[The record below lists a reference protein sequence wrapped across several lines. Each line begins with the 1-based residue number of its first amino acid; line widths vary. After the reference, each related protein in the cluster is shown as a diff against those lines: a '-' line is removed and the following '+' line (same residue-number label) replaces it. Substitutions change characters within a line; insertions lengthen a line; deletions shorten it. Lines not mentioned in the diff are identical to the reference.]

1 MEYAINKNTNF
12 NSLEITFAG
21 KPDEQT
27 RNALKANG
35 YRWHGVRRLWYGY
48 TDEQTIRAA
57 LDGVTIENA
66 NEQTTSAK
74 TPERTAKNRL
84 PSLWERCDVS
94 GIKQHDKNNLP
105 PVKDIAALLRKEL
118 KTRFPEVK
126 FSITSTYNT
135 IDAYIKASPYERRH
149 IMKDRRTGEPDKY
162 GYFEDSDELNAVQA
176 YCKALA
182 DSWNY
187 DDSDTMT
194 DYFDVHF
201 YGGYF
206 QIPGNYEQTE
216 PTDEQKADIA
226 DFKKRKA
233 EKEERD
239 HAEFLAQCE
248 RDRIQREKDEA
259 AARIQAQKDAIAREQ
274 IEKAAI
280 VTDIPE
286 NERRVY
292 FDLAEYCKISSLDD
306 GEKWLEEYIKDGEQL
321 PQVDA
326 VVSRRVDFNGYSD
339 NDKKIFANFCRM
351 FMFGFTFLQGKG
363 GHETADARVTKEN
376 YEKLTSEQR
385 KGVKW
390 YDCDCVAVYNNGV
403 LQFIIDPE
411 GFSYARYILQLP
423 EGFDERIDS
432 ENAAEWINA
441 QKEETSKRTPFYIP
455 APVGEQIAQA
465 CLQPGE
471 RVTVL
476 TVDGWVMVAQEYRG
490 TLESIEAKA
499 WAQYSDAGNIT
510 ITRAGK
516 RKPDELHFHRG
527 ETFALYRGILPEVPN
542 SLKYEESSGGLQL
555 VNYAGAGA
563 DGYIKSVMKYY
574 KTLGYTPVIDL
585 IAK

>member
-1 MEYAINKNTNF
+1 MEYAINKNANF

-74 TPERTAKNRL
+74 TPGRTAKNRL

-162 GYFEDSDELNAVQA
+162 GYFENSDELNAVQA

-187 DDSDTMT
+187 DDSDIMT
-194 DYFDVHF
+194 DYFDVNF

-216 PTDEQKADIA
+216 PTDEQRADIA

-248 RDRIQREKDEA
+248 RARIQREKDEA

-339 NDKKIFANFCRM
+339 NDKKIFSNFCRM
-351 FMFGFTFLQGKG
+351 FMFDFTFLQGKG

-455 APVGEQIAQA
+455 RLAAN
-465 CLQPGE
+465 
-471 RVTVL
+471 R
-476 TVDGWVMVAQEYRG
+476 
-490 TLESIEAKA
+490 
-499 WAQYSDAGNIT
+499 
-510 ITRAGK
+510 
-516 RKPDELHFHRG
+516 
-527 ETFALYRGILPEVPN
+527 
-542 SLKYEESSGGLQL
+542 
-555 VNYAGAGA
+555 
-563 DGYIKSVMKYY
+563 
-574 KTLGYTPVIDL
+574 
-585 IAK
+585 

>member
-1 MEYAINKNTNF
+1 MEYVINKNNDF

-57 LDGVTIENA
+57 LDGVTTTNTD
-66 NEQTTSAK
+66 EQTTNAK
-74 TPERTAKNRL
+74 TPAKAAKNRL
-84 PSLWERCDVS
+84 PSLWERCDIS
-94 GIKQHDKNNLP
+94 GIKQHDKNALP

-135 IDAYIKASPYERRH
+135 IDAYIKASPYGREH
-149 IMKDRRTGEPDKY
+149 VYKDRRTGEPDKY

-187 DDSDTMT
+187 DDSDSMT

-216 PTDEQKADIA
+216 PTDEQRADIA

-259 AARIQAQKDAIAREQ
+259 AARIQAQNDAIAREQ

-280 VTDIPE
+280 VKDIPE
-286 NERRVY
+286 NERRIY
-292 FDLAEYCKISSLDD
+292 FDLAEYRKINSLEEA
-306 GEKWLEEYIKDGEQL
+306 EKVLEEYVKDGEQL
-321 PQVDA
+321 PRVDA
-326 VVSRRVDFNGYSD
+326 IPSRRVDFNGYTD

-351 FMFGFTFLQGKG
+351 FMFNFTFLQGKG
-363 GHETADARVTKEN
+363 GQTTADERVNEN
-376 YEKLTSEQR
+376 NYKQLTSEQR
-385 KGVKW
+385 EGVKW
-390 YDCDCVAVYNNGV
+390 YADDCVAVYNNGV

-423 EGFDERIDS
+423 EGFDEQADS
-432 ENAAEWINA
+432 ENAAEWIAN
-441 QKEETSKRTPFYIP
+441 QKAETSKREPFYIP
-455 APVGEQIAQA
+455 APVSEQIAQA
-465 CLQPGE
+465 YLQPGE

-476 TVDGWVMVAQEYRG
+476 TVNGWVLMAQEYRG

-499 WAQYSDAGNIT
+499 WAQYSDAGKIT
-510 ITRAGK
+510 ITRDGK

-527 ETFALYRGILPEVPN
+527 EAFALYRGILPEVPN
-542 SLKYEESSGGLQL
+542 SLKYGDASSGLQL
-555 VNYAGAGA
+555 VNFAGAGA

>member
-1 MEYAINKNTNF
+1 MEYAINKNANF

-35 YRWHGVRRLWYGY
+35 YRWHGVRRIWYGY

-306 GEKWLEEYIKDGEQL
+306 GEKRLEEYIKDGEQL

-339 NDKKIFANFCRM
+339 NDKKIFANFCQM
-351 FMFGFTFLQGKG
+351 FMFDFTFLQGKG

-499 WAQYSDAGNIT
+499 WAQYSDAGKIT

>member
-1 MEYAINKNTNF
+1 MEYAINKNVNF

-35 YRWHGVRRLWYGY
+35 YRWHGVRRIWYGY

-206 QIPGNYEQTE
+206 QIPGNYEQTD

-248 RDRIQREKDEA
+248 RDRIQRENDEA

-292 FDLAEYCKISSLDD
+292 FDLAEYRKINSLEEA
-306 GEKWLEEYIKDGEQL
+306 EKVLEEYIKDGEQL

-339 NDKKIFANFCRM
+339 NDKKIFANFCQM
-351 FMFGFTFLQGKG
+351 FMFDFTFLQGKG

-411 GFSYARYILQLP
+411 GLSYARYILQLP

-499 WAQYSDAGNIT
+499 WAQYSDAGKIT

-527 ETFALYRGILPEVPN
+527 EAFALYRGILPEVPN

>member
-1 MEYAINKNTNF
+1 MEYAINKNNDF
-12 NSLEITFAG
+12 NSLEITFAD

-27 RNALKANG
+27 RDALKANG

-57 LDGVTIENA
+57 LDGVTTTNTD
-66 NEQTTSAK
+66 EQTTNAK
-74 TPERTAKNRL
+74 TPAKAAKNRL
-84 PSLWERCDVS
+84 PSLWERCDIS
-94 GIKQHDKNNLP
+94 GIKQHDKNALP

-135 IDAYIKASPYERRH
+135 IDAYIKASPYGREH
-149 IMKDRRTGEPDKY
+149 VYKDRRTGEPDKY

-187 DDSDTMT
+187 DDSDSMT

-206 QIPGNYEQTE
+206 QIAGNYEQTE
-216 PTDEQKADIA
+216 PTDEQRADIA

-239 HAEFLAQCE
+239 HAEFLAKCE

-259 AARIQAQKDAIAREQ
+259 AARIQAQKDTIAREQ

-280 VTDIPE
+280 VKDIPE
-286 NERRVY
+286 NERRIY
-292 FDLAEYCKISSLDD
+292 FDLAEYRKINS
-306 GEKWLEEYIKDGEQL
+306 LEEAEKVLEKYVKDGKQL
-321 PQVDA
+321 PRVDA
-326 VVSRRVDFNGYSD
+326 IPSRRVDFNGYTD

-351 FMFGFTFLQGKG
+351 FMFNFTFLQGKG
-363 GHETADARVTKEN
+363 RQATADERVNEN
-376 YEKLTSEQR
+376 NYKQLTSEQR
-385 KGVKW
+385 EGVKW
-390 YDCDCVAVYNNGV
+390 YAADCVAVYNNGV

-423 EGFDERIDS
+423 EGFDEQADS
-432 ENAAEWINA
+432 ENAAEWIAN
-441 QKEETSKRTPFYIP
+441 QKAETSKREPFYIP
-455 APVGEQIAQA
+455 APVSEQIAQA
-465 CLQPGE
+465 YLQPGE

-476 TVDGWVMVAQEYRG
+476 TVDGWVLVAQEYRG

-499 WAQYSDAGNIT
+499 WAQYSDAGKIT
-510 ITRAGK
+510 ITRNGK

-527 ETFALYRGILPEVPN
+527 EAFALYRGILPEVPN
-542 SLKYEESSGGLQL
+542 SLKYGDASSGLQL
-555 VNYAGAGA
+555 VNFAGAGA

>member
-1 MEYAINKNTNF
+1 MEYAINKNANF

-35 YRWHGVRRLWYGY
+35 YRWHGVRRIWYGY

-66 NEQTTSAK
+66 NEQTTNAK

-206 QIPGNYEQTE
+206 QISGNYEQTE

-292 FDLAEYCKISSLDD
+292 FDLAEYCKISNLDD

-471 RVTVL
+471 HVTVL
-476 TVDGWVMVAQEYRG
+476 TVDGWGMVAQEYRG

-499 WAQYSDAGNIT
+499 WAQYSDAGKIT

>member
-1 MEYAINKNTNF
+1 MEYAINKNVNF

-35 YRWHGVRRLWYGY
+35 YRWHGVRRLWFGY

-390 YDCDCVAVYNNGV
+390 YADDCVAVYNNGV

-441 QKEETSKRTPFYIP
+441 QKEETSKRKPFYIP
-455 APVGEQIAQA
+455 APVSEQIAQA

-499 WAQYSDAGNIT
+499 WAQYSDAGKIT

>member
-1 MEYAINKNTNF
+1 MEYAINKNNDF

-57 LDGVTIENA
+57 LDGVTTTNTD
-66 NEQTTSAK
+66 EQTTNAK
-74 TPERTAKNRL
+74 TPAKAAKNRL
-84 PSLWERCDVS
+84 PSLWERCDIS
-94 GIKQHDKNNLP
+94 GIKQHDKNALP

-118 KTRFPEVK
+118 KTRFPEVN

-135 IDAYIKASPYERRH
+135 IDAYIKASPYGREH
-149 IMKDRRTGEPDKY
+149 VYKDRRTGEPDKY

-187 DDSDTMT
+187 DDSDSMT

-216 PTDEQKADIA
+216 PTDEQRADIA

-280 VTDIPE
+280 VKDIPE
-286 NERRVY
+286 NERRIY
-292 FDLAEYCKISSLDD
+292 FDLAEYRKINSLEEA
-306 GEKWLEEYIKDGEQL
+306 EKVLEEYVKDGEQL
-321 PQVDA
+321 PRVDA
-326 VVSRRVDFNGYSD
+326 IPSRRVDFNGYTD

-351 FMFGFTFLQGKG
+351 FMFNFTFLQGKG
-363 GHETADARVTKEN
+363 GQATADERVNEN
-376 YEKLTSEQR
+376 NYKQLTSEQR
-385 KGVKW
+385 EGVKW
-390 YDCDCVAVYNNGV
+390 YADDCVAVYNNGV

-423 EGFDERIDS
+423 EGFDEQADS
-432 ENAAEWINA
+432 ENAAEWIAN
-441 QKEETSKRTPFYIP
+441 QKAETSKREPFYIP
-455 APVGEQIAQA
+455 APG
-465 CLQPGE
+465 C
-471 RVTVL
+471 
-476 TVDGWVMVAQEYRG
+476 
-490 TLESIEAKA
+490 K
-499 WAQYSDAGNIT
+499 
-510 ITRAGK
+510 
-516 RKPDELHFHRG
+516 
-527 ETFALYRGILPEVPN
+527 
-542 SLKYEESSGGLQL
+542 
-555 VNYAGAGA
+555 
-563 DGYIKSVMKYY
+563 
-574 KTLGYTPVIDL
+574 
-585 IAK
+585 

>member
-35 YRWHGVRRLWYGY
+35 YRWHGVRRIWYGY

-206 QIPGNYEQTE
+206 QISGNYEQTE

-499 WAQYSDAGNIT
+499 WAQYSDAGKIT

>member
-1 MEYAINKNTNF
+1 MEYAINKNANF

-74 TPERTAKNRL
+74 TPGRTAKNRL

-216 PTDEQKADIA
+216 PTDEQRADIA

-351 FMFGFTFLQGKG
+351 FMFDFTFLQGKG

-499 WAQYSDAGNIT
+499 WAQYSDAGKIT

-527 ETFALYRGILPEVPN
+527 EAFALYRGILPEVPN

>member
-1 MEYAINKNTNF
+1 MEYAINKNANF

-66 NEQTTSAK
+66 NEQTSSAK
-74 TPERTAKNRL
+74 TPGRTAKNRL

-126 FSITSTYNT
+126 FSITSTQNT

-292 FDLAEYCKISSLDD
+292 FDLAEYRKINSLEEA
-306 GEKWLEEYIKDGEQL
+306 EKVLEEYIKDGEQL

-339 NDKKIFANFCRM
+339 NDKKIFADFCRM
-351 FMFGFTFLQGKG
+351 FMFDFTFLQGKG

-390 YDCDCVAVYNNGV
+390 YADDCVAVYNNGV

-411 GFSYARYILQLP
+411 GFSYARYILQLS

-441 QKEETSKRTPFYIP
+441 QKEETSKRKPFYIP
-455 APVGEQIAQA
+455 APVSEQIAQA

-499 WAQYSDAGNIT
+499 WAQYSDAGKIT
-510 ITRAGK
+510 ITRDGK

>member
-1 MEYAINKNTNF
+1 MEYAINKNANF

-35 YRWHGVRRLWYGY
+35 YRWHGVRRIWYGY

-162 GYFEDSDELNAVQA
+162 GYFEDSDELNAIQA
-176 YCKALA
+176 YCEALA

-187 DDSDTMT
+187 DDSDRMT

-206 QIPGNYEQTE
+206 QISGNYEQTE

-499 WAQYSDAGNIT
+499 WAQYSDAGKIT

>member
-1 MEYAINKNTNF
+1 MEYAINKNNSF

-27 RNALKANG
+27 RDALKANG

-48 TDEQTIRAA
+48 TDEETIRAA
-57 LDGVTIENA
+57 LDGVTTA
-66 NEQTTSAK
+66 NTDEQTTSAK
-74 TPERTAKNRL
+74 TPAKAAKNRL
-84 PSLWERCDVS
+84 PSLWERCDIS
-94 GIKQHDKNNLP
+94 GIKQHDKNALP
-105 PVKDIAALLRKEL
+105 PVKDVAALLRKEL

-135 IDAYIKASPYERRH
+135 IDAYIKASPYGREH
-149 IMKDRRTGEPDKY
+149 VYKDRRTGEPDEY

-187 DDSDTMT
+187 DDSDSMT

-206 QIPGNYEQTE
+206 QISGNYEQTE
-216 PTDEQKADIA
+216 PTDEQRADIA

-239 HAEFLAQCE
+239 HAEFLAQYE

-280 VTDIPE
+280 VKDIPE
-286 NERRVY
+286 NERRIY
-292 FDLAEYCKISSLDD
+292 FDLAEYRKINS
-306 GEKWLEEYIKDGEQL
+306 LEEAEKVLEKYVKDGKQL
-321 PQVDA
+321 PRVDA
-326 VVSRRVDFNGYSD
+326 IPSRRVDFNGYTD

-351 FMFGFTFLQGKG
+351 FMFNFTFLQGKG
-363 GHETADARVTKEN
+363 GQTTADERVNEN
-376 YEKLTSEQR
+376 NYKQLTSEQR
-385 KGVKW
+385 EGVKW
-390 YDCDCVAVYNNGV
+390 YAADCVAVYNNGV

-423 EGFDERIDS
+423 EGFDEQADS
-432 ENAAEWINA
+432 ENAAEWIAN
-441 QKEETSKRTPFYIP
+441 QKAETSKREPFYIP
-455 APVGEQIAQA
+455 APVSEQIAQA
-465 CLQPGE
+465 YLQPGE

-476 TVDGWVMVAQEYRG
+476 TVNGWVLMAQEYRG

-499 WAQYSDAGNIT
+499 WAQYSDAGKIT
-510 ITRAGK
+510 ITRDGK

-527 ETFALYRGILPEVPN
+527 EAFALYRGILPQVPN
-542 SLKYEESSGGLQL
+542 SLKYGDASSGLQL
-555 VNYAGAGA
+555 VNFAGAGA

>member
-1 MEYAINKNTNF
+1 MGYAINKNANF

-35 YRWHGVRRLWYGY
+35 YRWHGVRRIWYGY

-74 TPERTAKNRL
+74 TPEKTAKNRL

-206 QIPGNYEQTE
+206 QIPGSYEQTE

-248 RDRIQREKDEA
+248 RDRIQREKDEV

-499 WAQYSDAGNIT
+499 WAQYSDAGKIT

>member
-1 MEYAINKNTNF
+1 MEYAINKNNNF

-27 RNALKANG
+27 RDALKANG

-57 LDGVTIENA
+57 LDGVTTTNTD
-66 NEQTTSAK
+66 EQTTNAK
-74 TPERTAKNRL
+74 TPAKAAKNRL
-84 PSLWERCDVS
+84 PSLWDRCDIS
-94 GIKQHDKNNLP
+94 GIKQHNKNALP
-105 PVKDIAALLRKEL
+105 PVKDVAALLRKEL

-135 IDAYIKASPYERRH
+135 IDAYIKASPYGREH
-149 IMKDRRTGEPDKY
+149 VYKDRRTGEPDEY
-162 GYFEDSDELNAVQA
+162 GYFEDSDELNAVRA

-187 DDSDTMT
+187 DDSDSMT

-206 QIPGNYEQTE
+206 QISDNYEQTE
-216 PTDEQKADIA
+216 PTDEQRADIA

-280 VTDIPE
+280 VKDIPE
-286 NERRVY
+286 NERRIY
-292 FDLAEYCKISSLDD
+292 FDLAEYRKINS
-306 GEKWLEEYIKDGEQL
+306 LEEAEKVLEKYVKDGKQL
-321 PQVDA
+321 PRVDA
-326 VVSRRVDFNGYSD
+326 IPSRRVDFNGYSD

-351 FMFGFTFLQGKG
+351 FMFNFTFLQGKG
-363 GHETADARVTKEN
+363 GQTTADERVNEEN
-376 YEKLTSEQR
+376 YKQLTSEQR
-385 KGVKW
+385 EGVKW
-390 YDCDCVAVYNNGV
+390 YAADCVAVYNNGV

-423 EGFDERIDS
+423 EVFDEQADS
-432 ENAAEWINA
+432 ENAAEWIAN
-441 QKEETSKRTPFYIP
+441 QKAETSKREPFYIP
-455 APVGEQIAQA
+455 APVSEQIAQA
-465 CLQPGE
+465 YLQPGE

-476 TVDGWVMVAQEYRG
+476 TVNGWVLMAQEYRG

-499 WAQYSDAGNIT
+499 WAQYSDAGKIT
-510 ITRAGK
+510 ITRDGK

-527 ETFALYRGILPEVPN
+527 EAFALYRGILPEVPN
-542 SLKYEESSGGLQL
+542 SLKYGDTSNGLQL
-555 VNYAGAGA
+555 VNFAGAGA

-574 KTLGYTPVIDL
+574 KTLGFTPVIDL

>member
-1 MEYAINKNTNF
+1 MEYAINKNVNF

-66 NEQTTSAK
+66 NEQTASAK
-74 TPERTAKNRL
+74 TPGRTAKNRL

-216 PTDEQKADIA
+216 PTDEQRADIA

-499 WAQYSDAGNIT
+499 WAQYSDAGKIT

>member
-1 MEYAINKNTNF
+1 MEYAINKNNDF

-57 LDGVTIENA
+57 LDGVTTTNTD
-66 NEQTTSAK
+66 EQTTNAK
-74 TPERTAKNRL
+74 TPAKAAKNRL
-84 PSLWERCDVS
+84 PSLWERCDIS
-94 GIKQHDKNNLP
+94 GIKQHDKNALP
-105 PVKDIAALLRKEL
+105 PVKDVAALLRKEL

-135 IDAYIKASPYERRH
+135 IDAYIKASPYGREH
-149 IMKDRRTGEPDKY
+149 VYKDRRTGEPDKY

-187 DDSDTMT
+187 DDSDSMT

-216 PTDEQKADIA
+216 PTDEQRADIA
-226 DFKKRKA
+226 DFKKRK
-233 EKEERD
+233 
-239 HAEFLAQCE
+239 AEFLAQCE

-280 VTDIPE
+280 VKDIPE
-286 NERRVY
+286 NERRIY
-292 FDLAEYCKISSLDD
+292 FDLAEYRKINSLEEA
-306 GEKWLEEYIKDGEQL
+306 EKVLEEYVKDGEQL
-321 PQVDA
+321 PRVDA
-326 VVSRRVDFNGYSD
+326 IPSRRVDFNGYTD

-351 FMFGFTFLQGKG
+351 FMFNFTFLQGKG
-363 GHETADARVTKEN
+363 GQTTADERVNEN
-376 YEKLTSEQR
+376 NYKQLTSEQR
-385 KGVKW
+385 EGVKW
-390 YDCDCVAVYNNGV
+390 YADDCVAVYNNGV

-423 EGFDERIDS
+423 EGFDEQADS
-432 ENAAEWINA
+432 ENAAEWIAN
-441 QKEETSKRTPFYIP
+441 QKAETSKREPFYIP
-455 APVGEQIAQA
+455 APVSEQIAQA
-465 CLQPGE
+465 YLQPGE

-476 TVDGWVMVAQEYRG
+476 TINGWVLMAQEYRG
-490 TLESIEAKA
+490 TLENIEAKA
-499 WAQYSDAGNIT
+499 WAQYSDAGKIT
-510 ITRAGK
+510 ITRDGK

-527 ETFALYRGILPEVPN
+527 EAFALYRGILPEVPN
-542 SLKYEESSGGLQL
+542 SLKYGDASSGLQL
-555 VNYAGAGA
+555 VNFAGAGA

>member
-1 MEYAINKNTNF
+1 MEYAINKNANF

-35 YRWHGVRRLWYGY
+35 YRWHGVRRIWYGY

-206 QIPGNYEQTE
+206 QISGNYEQTE

-441 QKEETSKRTPFYIP
+441 QKEETSKRKPFYIP

-465 CLQPGE
+465 YLQPGE

-499 WAQYSDAGNIT
+499 WAQYSDAGKIT

>member
-1 MEYAINKNTNF
+1 MEYAINKNNKF

-27 RNALKANG
+27 RAALKANG

-57 LDGVTIENA
+57 LDGVTTTNTD
-66 NEQTTSAK
+66 EQTTNAK
-74 TPERTAKNRL
+74 TPAKAAKNRL
-84 PSLWERCDVS
+84 PSLWERCDIS
-94 GIKQHDKNNLP
+94 GIKQHDKNALP

-135 IDAYIKASPYERRH
+135 IDAYIKASPYGREH
-149 IMKDRRTGEPDKY
+149 VYKDRRTGEPDKY

-187 DDSDTMT
+187 DDSDSMT

-206 QIPGNYEQTE
+206 QISDNYEQTE
-216 PTDEQKADIA
+216 PTDEQQADIA

-280 VTDIPE
+280 VKDIPE
-286 NERRVY
+286 NERRIY
-292 FDLAEYCKISSLDD
+292 FDLAEYRKINS
-306 GEKWLEEYIKDGEQL
+306 LEEAEKVLEKYVKDGKQL
-321 PQVDA
+321 PRVDA
-326 VVSRRVDFNGYSD
+326 IPSRRVDFNGYTD

-351 FMFGFTFLQGKG
+351 FMFNFTFLQGKG
-363 GHETADARVTKEN
+363 GQTTADERVNEN
-376 YEKLTSEQR
+376 NYKQLTSEQR
-385 KGVKW
+385 EGVKW
-390 YDCDCVAVYNNGV
+390 YAADCVAVYNNGV

-423 EGFDERIDS
+423 EGFDEQADS
-432 ENAAEWINA
+432 ENAAEWIAN
-441 QKEETSKRTPFYIP
+441 QKAETSKREPFYIP
-455 APVGEQIAQA
+455 APVSEQIAQA
-465 CLQPGE
+465 YLQPGE

-476 TVDGWVMVAQEYRG
+476 TVNGWVLMAQEYRG

-499 WAQYSDAGNIT
+499 WAQYSDAGKIT
-510 ITRAGK
+510 ITRDGK

-527 ETFALYRGILPEVPN
+527 EAFALYRGILPEVPN
-542 SLKYEESSGGLQL
+542 SLKYGDTSSGLQL
-555 VNYAGAGA
+555 VNFAGAVA

>member
-1 MEYAINKNTNF
+1 MEYAINKNNNF

-21 KPDEQT
+21 KPNEQT
-27 RNALKANG
+27 RDVLKANG

-57 LDGVTIENA
+57 LDGVTTTNTD
-66 NEQTTSAK
+66 EQTTNAK
-74 TPERTAKNRL
+74 TPAKAAKNRL
-84 PSLWERCDVS
+84 PSLWERCDIS
-94 GIKQHDKNNLP
+94 GIKQHDKNALP
-105 PVKDIAALLRKEL
+105 PVKDVAALLRKEL

-135 IDAYIKASPYERRH
+135 IDAYIKASPYGREH
-149 IMKDRRTGEPDKY
+149 VYKDRRTGEPDKY

-187 DDSDTMT
+187 DDSDSMT

-206 QIPGNYEQTE
+206 QIAGNYEQTE
-216 PTDEQKADIA
+216 PTDEQRADIA

-233 EKEERD
+233 EKEERN

-248 RDRIQREKDEA
+248 RDRIQREKDAA

-286 NERRVY
+286 NERRIY
-292 FDLAEYCKISSLDD
+292 FDLAEYRKINSLEEA
-306 GEKWLEEYIKDGEQL
+306 EKVLEEYVKDGEQL
-321 PQVDA
+321 PRVDA
-326 VVSRRVDFNGYSD
+326 IPSRRVDFNGYSD

-351 FMFGFTFLQGKG
+351 FMFNFTFLQGKG
-363 GHETADARVTKEN
+363 RQATADERVNEEN
-376 YEKLTSEQR
+376 YKQLTSEQR
-385 KGVKW
+385 EGVKW
-390 YDCDCVAVYNNGV
+390 YAADCVAVYNNGV

-423 EGFDERIDS
+423 EGFDEQADS
-432 ENAAEWINA
+432 ENAAEWIAN
-441 QKEETSKRTPFYIP
+441 QKAETSKREPFYIP
-455 APVGEQIAQA
+455 APVSEQIAQA
-465 CLQPGE
+465 YLQPGE

-476 TVDGWVMVAQEYRG
+476 TVDGWVLVAQEYRG

-499 WAQYSDAGNIT
+499 WAQYSDAGKIT
-510 ITRAGK
+510 ITRDGK

-527 ETFALYRGILPEVPN
+527 EAFALYRGILPEVPN
-542 SLKYEESSGGLQL
+542 SLKYGDASSGLQL
-555 VNYAGAGA
+555 VNFAGAGA

>member
-1 MEYAINKNTNF
+1 MEYAINKNNDF

-27 RNALKANG
+27 RAALKANG

-57 LDGVTIENA
+57 LDGVTTTNTD
-66 NEQTTSAK
+66 EQTTNAK
-74 TPERTAKNRL
+74 TPAKAAKNRL
-84 PSLWERCDVS
+84 PSLWARCDIS
-94 GIKQHDKNNLP
+94 GIKQHDKNALP

-135 IDAYIKASPYERRH
+135 IDAYIKASPYGREH
-149 IMKDRRTGEPDKY
+149 VYKDRRTGEPDEY

-187 DDSDTMT
+187 DDSDSMT

-206 QIPGNYEQTE
+206 QIAGNYEQTE
-216 PTDEQKADIA
+216 PTDEQRADIA

-280 VTDIPE
+280 VKDIPE
-286 NERRVY
+286 NERRIY
-292 FDLAEYCKISSLDD
+292 FDLAEYRKINS
-306 GEKWLEEYIKDGEQL
+306 LEEAEKVLEKYVKDGKQL
-321 PQVDA
+321 PRVDA
-326 VVSRRVDFNGYSD
+326 IPSRRVDFNGYSD

-351 FMFGFTFLQGKG
+351 FMFNFTFLQGKG
-363 GHETADARVTKEN
+363 GQTTADERVNEN
-376 YEKLTSEQR
+376 NYKQLTSEQR
-385 KGVKW
+385 EGVKW
-390 YDCDCVAVYNNGV
+390 YADDCVAVYNNGV

-423 EGFDERIDS
+423 EGFDEQADS
-432 ENAAEWINA
+432 ENAAEWIAN
-441 QKEETSKRTPFYIP
+441 QKAETSKREPFYIP
-455 APVGEQIAQA
+455 APVSEQIAQA
-465 CLQPGE
+465 YLQPGE

-476 TVDGWVMVAQEYRG
+476 TVNGWVLMAQEYRG

-499 WAQYSDAGNIT
+499 WAQYSDAGKIT
-510 ITRAGK
+510 ITRDGK
-516 RKPDELHFHRG
+516 RKPDELHFHWG
-527 ETFALYRGILPEVPN
+527 EAFALYRGILPQVPN
-542 SLKYEESSGGLQL
+542 SLKYGDASSGLQL
-555 VNYAGAGA
+555 VNFAGAGA

>member
-1 MEYAINKNTNF
+1 MEYAINKNNDF

-27 RNALKANG
+27 RDALKANG

-57 LDGVTIENA
+57 LDGVTTTNTD
-66 NEQTTSAK
+66 EQTTNAK
-74 TPERTAKNRL
+74 TPAKAAKNRL
-84 PSLWERCDVS
+84 PSLWERCDIS
-94 GIKQHDKNNLP
+94 GIKQHDKNALP
-105 PVKDIAALLRKEL
+105 PVKDVAALLRKEL

-135 IDAYIKASPYERRH
+135 IDAYIKASPYGREH
-149 IMKDRRTGEPDKY
+149 VYKDRRTGEPDKY

-187 DDSDTMT
+187 DDSDSMT

-216 PTDEQKADIA
+216 PTDEQRADIA

-280 VTDIPE
+280 VKDIPE
-286 NERRVY
+286 NERRIY
-292 FDLAEYCKISSLDD
+292 FDLAEYRKINSLEEA
-306 GEKWLEEYIKDGEQL
+306 EKVLEEYVKDGEQL
-321 PQVDA
+321 PRVDA
-326 VVSRRVDFNGYSD
+326 IPSRRVDFNGYTD

-351 FMFGFTFLQGKG
+351 FMLNFTFLQGKG
-363 GHETADARVTKEN
+363 RQATADERVNEN
-376 YEKLTSEQR
+376 NYKQLTSEQR
-385 KGVKW
+385 EGVKW
-390 YDCDCVAVYNNGV
+390 YADDCVAVYNNGV

-423 EGFDERIDS
+423 EGFDEQADS
-432 ENAAEWINA
+432 ENAAEWIAN
-441 QKEETSKRTPFYIP
+441 QKAETSKREPFYIP
-455 APVGEQIAQA
+455 APVSEQIAQA
-465 CLQPGE
+465 YLQPGE

-476 TVDGWVMVAQEYRG
+476 TVNGWVLMAQEYRG

-499 WAQYSDAGNIT
+499 WAQYSDAGKIT
-510 ITRAGK
+510 ITRDGK

-527 ETFALYRGILPEVPN
+527 EAFALYRGILPEVPN
-542 SLKYEESSGGLQL
+542 SLKYGDASSGLQL
-555 VNYAGAGA
+555 VNFAGAGA

>member
-1 MEYAINKNTNF
+1 MEYAINKNNSF

-27 RNALKANG
+27 RDALKANG

-57 LDGVTIENA
+57 LDGVTTA
-66 NEQTTSAK
+66 NTDEQTTSAK
-74 TPERTAKNRL
+74 TPAKTAKNRL
-84 PSLWERCDVS
+84 PSLWERCDIS
-94 GIKQHDKNNLP
+94 GIKQHNKNTLP
-105 PVKDIAALLRKEL
+105 PVKDVAALLRKEL

-135 IDAYIKASPYERRH
+135 IDAYIKASPYGREH
-149 IMKDRRTGEPDKY
+149 VYKDRRTGEPDKY

-194 DYFDVHF
+194 DYFDTHF

-206 QIPGNYEQTE
+206 QISGNYEQTE
-216 PTDEQKADIA
+216 PTDEQRADIA

-286 NERRVY
+286 NERRIY
-292 FDLAEYCKISSLDD
+292 FDLAEYRKIASLEE
-306 GEKWLEEYIKDGEQL
+306 GEKWLEEYVKDGEQL
-321 PQVDA
+321 PRVDA
-326 VVSRRVDFNGYSD
+326 IPSRRVDLNGYSD
-339 NDKKIFANFCRM
+339 NDRKIFADFCRL
-351 FMFGFTFLQGKG
+351 FMFDFSFLKGKG
-363 GHETADARVTKEN
+363 GQATADERVNEEN
-376 YEKLTSEQR
+376 YDKLTSEQR
-385 KGVKW
+385 EGVKW
-390 YDCDCVAVYNNGV
+390 YAHDCVAVYNNGV

-423 EGFDERIDS
+423 EGFDEQEDS
-432 ENAAEWINA
+432 ENAAEWIAN
-441 QKEETSKRTPFYIP
+441 QKAETSKREPFYIP
-455 APVGEQIAQA
+455 APVSEQIAQA
-465 CLQPGE
+465 YLQPGE

-476 TVDGWVMVAQEYRG
+476 TVNGWVLMAQEYRG

-499 WAQYSDAGNIT
+499 WAQYSDAGKIT
-510 ITRAGK
+510 ITRDGK

-527 ETFALYRGILPEVPN
+527 EAFALYRGILPEVPN
-542 SLKYEESSGGLQL
+542 SLKYGDTSNGLQL
-555 VNYAGAGA
+555 VNFAGAGA

>member
-1 MEYAINKNTNF
+1 MEYAINKNANF

-206 QIPGNYEQTE
+206 QIPGSYEQTE

-490 TLESIEAKA
+490 TLESIETKA
-499 WAQYSDAGNIT
+499 WAQYSDAGKIT